1 GRRVGA
7 GHLPAPRLGTPE
19 ATGAEH
25 GRLHAVGEGRLEGV
39 PVDVVP
45 VGHLHRLFTTRQRL
59 LWIDHR
65 QPVSSKP
72 HFASPVVSRTSQ
84 HQTPPKGSR
93 TGGDRKSTRLNSS
106 HVKIS

>member
-1 GRRVGA
+1 PRR
-7 GHLPAPRLGTPE
+7 R
-19 ATGAEH
+19 ATLVPYTTLF
-25 GRLHAVGEGRLEGV
+25 RSHAVGEGRLEGV